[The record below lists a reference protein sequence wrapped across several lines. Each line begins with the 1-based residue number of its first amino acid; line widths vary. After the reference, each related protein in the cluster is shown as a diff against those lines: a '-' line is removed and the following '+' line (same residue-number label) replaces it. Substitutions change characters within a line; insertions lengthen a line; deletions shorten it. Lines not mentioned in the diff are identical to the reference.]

1 MAKKFLFVIFLE
13 DTCIGRVCECVNLSG
28 EEVSISHQ
36 EANETFFFY
45 IRCSLLYIL
54 SLWREKRE
62 PHVSNGVKSI

>member
-13 DTCIGRVCECVNLSG
+13 DTCIGRVCERVNLSG
-28 EEVSISHQ
+28 EEVLISHQ
-36 EANETFFFY
+36 EANETFFLY
-45 IRCSLLYIL
+45 HCSLLYIL